1 MFGLAAKHWQKRYFK
16 LCRGRLSW
24 FETKFSV
31 RSRNSLLLDGY
42 TLRKVGQ
49 VSNGQIQFELI
60 HADASRRVL
69 KLRAVS
75 KLNFENWTNALE
87 SHIEFFDR
95 SPLNFRYEFAGLKF
109 LGTHREQSVSTRI
122 RLPTKSDLSLEPLS
136 QIIVDVAVPLDMYN
150 KLTPSLRSGALVRL
164 RPLLFAQGINA
175 GERVLDAFVDVTRAR
190 ATANLTGNDL
200 LWTFF
205 NEYKALSPKLYASKR
220 TVETVEAILGELD
233 QKLNEMVEDR
243 ERKYEVLLLASDCV
257 RRLGGVR
264 LTNCMSGK
272 DRTGMSVT
280 LEQARLLA
288 QYHML
293 CKHPARPS
301 GVRRTAAQLVT
312 MKAKPGVLKQS
323 RVMHIADMM
332 RVYGVRLQNCRKNS
346 GKAAY
351 ACTMV
356 NFMPECYRPPATLS
370 NSNVE
375 T

>member
-1 MFGLAAKHWQKRYFK
+1 MF
-16 LCRGRLSW
+16 
-24 FETKFSV
+24 
-31 RSRNSLLLDGY
+31 D
-42 TLRKVGQ
+42 
-49 VSNGQIQFELI
+49 
-60 HADASRRVL
+60 
-69 KLRAVS
+69 
-75 KLNFENWTNALE
+75 
-87 SHIEFFDR
+87 
-95 SPLNFRYEFAGLKF
+95 
-109 LGTHREQSVSTRI
+109 
-122 RLPTKSDLSLEPLS
+122 
-136 QIIVDVAVPLDMYN
+136 

-164 RPLLFAQGINA
+164 RPLMFAQGINA
-175 GERVLDAFVDVTRAR
+175 GERMLDAFVDVTRAR

-205 NEYKALSPKLYASKR
+205 NEYKALSPKLYDSKR